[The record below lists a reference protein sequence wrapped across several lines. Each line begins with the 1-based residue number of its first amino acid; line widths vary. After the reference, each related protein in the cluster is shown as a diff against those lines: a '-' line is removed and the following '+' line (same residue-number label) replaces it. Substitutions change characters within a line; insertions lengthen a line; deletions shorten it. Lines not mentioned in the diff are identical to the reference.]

1 MSELKPCAHCGS
13 TYTQTRYMGLPC
25 DRGFEQGWR
34 GECCNCGALTRAF
47 ATESEAIDAW
57 NTRHVETC
65 ECESTTEWTGTA
77 TYYEHE
83 LSCGHVV
90 ASDYREPPNFCEEC
104 GRKVER

>member
-1 MSELKPCAHCGS
+1 MSELKPCPHCG
-13 TYTQTRYMGLPC
+13 
-25 DRGFEQGWR
+25 
-34 GECCNCGALTRAF
+34 GEAVPVTDLYFWAVRCNGCGAECGNCK
-47 ATESEAIDAW
+47 TEQEAIDAW